1 VKKNEKMKRTLRLE
15 KEVVLQLN
23 ATQLQKIVGGRS
35 FNDAC
40 GGTAFI
46 CGTQVCP

>member
-1 VKKNEKMKRTLRLE
+1 VKKHEKIKGTLRLE
-15 KEVVLQLN
+15 KEVLLQLN
-23 ATQLQKIVGGRS
+23 ASKLPKIVGGLS

-40 GGTAFI
+40 GSAFI